1 MNNRRTQFVINKK
14 AQYQYALF
22 VIAVAILAVNLF
34 VLAAIFAPGLVVP
47 GLTPTVTLFLGLAEL
62 LLLAMVW
69 FGSIRL
75 SHRVAGPVYVI
86 AREIGAFARG
96 DHSARVHLRT
106 KDLFQ
111 DESLAI
117 NASLE
122 LLGQK
127 FARVGALVEQIEKD
141 TPPDSGSRQV
151 LEQIKAELSV
161 STDGREA

>member
-1 MNNRRTQFVINKK
+1 MTK
-14 AQYQYALF
+14 ALRWLLPHPF
-22 VIAVAILAVNLF
+22 
-34 VLAAIFAPGLVVP
+34 
-47 GLTPTVTLFLGLAEL
+47 LT
-62 LLLAMVW
+62 LLLALVW

-96 DHSARVHLRT
+96 DHAARVHLRQ

-127 FARVGALVEQIEKD
+127 FARVGTLLEQIEKD
-141 TPPDSGSRQV
+141 SPADSVSRQA
-151 LEQIKAELSV
+151 LEQIKAELSA
-161 STDGREA
+161 SADQREA